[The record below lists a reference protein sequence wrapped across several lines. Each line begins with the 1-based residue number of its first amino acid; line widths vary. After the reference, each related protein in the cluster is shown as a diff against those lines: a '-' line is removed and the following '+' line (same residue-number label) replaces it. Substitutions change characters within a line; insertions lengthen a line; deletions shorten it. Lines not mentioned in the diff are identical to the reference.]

1 MMPSAGQTVLVVED
15 HDDSRV
21 AERLVLEQAGYVV
34 TEAATGLDGLALAL
48 ATLPRV
54 VLIDIVLPG
63 IDGTQLARMLR
74 ADPSTRTVALVGLS
88 ASCAPEDR
96 ASALLAGCDAF
107 LSKPFSPLQLVDL
120 VNRLMRVSVR
130 L

>member
-1 MMPSAGQTVLVVED
+1 MTSSNSQTVLLVED
-15 HDDSRV
+15 HDDSRA
-21 AERLVLEQAGYVV
+21 AERLVLEEAGYVV

-54 VLIDIVLPG
+54 VLIDMVLPG
-63 IDGTQLARMLR
+63 IDGSQLARMLR
-74 ADPSTRTVALVGLS
+74 ADPSTRTTALLGLS
-88 ASCAPEDR
+88 ASCDPEDR
-96 ASALLAGCDAF
+96 ACALDAGCDAF

-120 VNRLMRVSVR
+120 VDQLMRVSVG